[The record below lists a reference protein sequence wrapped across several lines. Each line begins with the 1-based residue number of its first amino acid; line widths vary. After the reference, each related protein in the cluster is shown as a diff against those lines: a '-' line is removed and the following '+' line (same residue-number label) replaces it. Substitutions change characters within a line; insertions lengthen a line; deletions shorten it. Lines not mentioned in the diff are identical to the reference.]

1 MDDPRARPPPVR
13 AERPV
18 RPRRARGGAVAAG
31 LLTLIRRIHELVAD
45 GSQFVIA
52 THSPILL
59 AYPGALIY
67 ELTGDGPVPT
77 AYGDTDHFRM
87 TRAFLDAPERFLR
100 ELL

>member
-1 MDDPRARPPPVR
+1 M
-13 AERPV
+13 
-18 RPRRARGGAVAAG
+18 
-31 LLTLIRRIHELVAD
+31 
-45 GSQFVIA
+45 IA